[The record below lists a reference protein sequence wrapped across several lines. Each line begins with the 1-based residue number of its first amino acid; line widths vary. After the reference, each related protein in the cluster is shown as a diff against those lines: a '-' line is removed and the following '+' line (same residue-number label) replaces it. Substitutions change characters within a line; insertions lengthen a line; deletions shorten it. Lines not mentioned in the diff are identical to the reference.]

1 MSLFVKGTTD
11 VAGELINFL
20 EDGQRMKTPKF
31 APNPVGAL
39 MDSCWVRE
47 PVERPDFPHLEE
59 ELKNMMEISVQH
71 YYLELNNEE
80 YMQLDME

>member
-1 MSLFVKGTTD
+1 MVR
-11 VAGELINFL
+11 FL
-20 EDGQRMKTPKF
+20 QDGQRMTASKF

-39 MDSCWVRE
+39 MNSCWVWE
-47 PVERPDFPHLEE
+47 PEDRPDFPHLEE

-80 YMQLDME
+80 YMQLDMESSSVNFTE